1 MSTLPTYF
9 SLSKILNRVKTII
22 DENVAG
28 KEFWLKVEIANINFH
43 RSGHIYLELAENLNG
58 NTIAKCRAM
67 IWSYNVP
74 QIRQVLGKDYNNILK
89 KGNEILCYTNIKF
102 DTTYGLSLLITNVNL
117 EFAVG
122 QIEKKRQETIDR
134 LKKEG
139 LIDLNKRIQVP
150 LVITSIAVIASKNT
164 SGYQD
169 FIKNIQDNQY
179 GYKYNVEIF
188 SSAVQGIG
196 AEIEILN
203 RLKTINQKKYDCV
216 VIIRGGGSK
225 MDLDIFNS
233 YEISKQVSQMQSAV
247 FSGIGHETD
256 ITVLDFAS
264 NKAFKTPTEVSNYIV
279 NKTYDFEKR
288 IINNYELIFE
298 RYNKL
303 IDRKFSDLKLF
314 TEGIANASN
323 SFTRLR
329 RGALHTLMNRIVS
342 RTNLLINQENNKLS
356 LINQENLQQSKRI
369 VNNQKETIYKHSE
382 MLGILIEKVINN
394 ERAYLTNAMV
404 LISSSSP
411 KTILNRGFTIP
422 RVDGSLYTGQELSKD
437 TIIKL
442 EFKDSVIVTK
452 YVKKEK
458 QWKINP
464 FQS

>member
-43 RSGHIYLELAENLNG
+43 RSGHIYLELAENQNG
-58 NTIAKCRAM
+58 KTVAKCRAM

-89 KGNEILCYTNIKF
+89 KGNEILCYTNIQF
-102 DTTYGLSLLITNVNL
+102 DAAYGLGLIITNVNL

-139 LIDLNKRIQVP
+139 LIDLNKRIPVP
-150 LVITSIAVIASKNT
+150 LVITSIAVIASKDT

-179 GYKYNVEIF
+179 AYKYNIEIF
-188 SSAVQGIG
+188 SSAVQGSG

-203 RLKTINQKKYDCV
+203 RLKSINQKKYDCV

-288 IINNYELIFE
+288 IINYYELIIE

-329 RGALHTLMNRIVS
+329 RGTLHTLMNRIVS
-342 RTNLLINQENNKLS
+342 STNLLINQENNKLS
-356 LINQENLQQSKRI
+356 LINQENLQQSKSI
-369 VNNQKETIYKHSE
+369 VNNQKETMYKHSE

>member
-1 MSTLPTYF
+1 MSTLPTYY

-22 DENVAG
+22 DDNIAG
-28 KEFWLKVEIANINFH
+28 KDFWLKVEIANINFH
-43 RSGHIYLELAENLNG
+43 RSGHIYLELAENQNG
-58 NTIAKCRAM
+58 NTIAKCKAI

-74 QIRQVLGKDYNNILK
+74 NIRQSLGENYSNILK
-89 KGNEILCYTNIKF
+89 KGNEILCYTNIQF
-102 DTTYGLSLLITNVNL
+102 DTAYGLSLIITSVNL

-134 LKKEG
+134 LKKEE
-139 LIDLNKRIQVP
+139 LIDLNKQLQVP

-169 FIKNIQDNQY
+169 FIKNIEDNQY
-179 GYKYNVEIF
+179 GYRYNVEIF
-188 SSAVQGIG
+188 SSAVQGNA
-196 AEIEILN
+196 AENEILN
-203 RLKTINQKKYDCV
+203 SLKIINQKKYDCV

-233 YEISKQVSQMQSAV
+233 YEISKQVSQMQSPV

-256 ITVLDFAS
+256 ITVLDFTA
-264 NKAFKTPTEVSNYIV
+264 NKAFKTPTEVSNFIV
-279 NKTYDFEKR
+279 NKSYDFEKR

-298 RYNKL
+298 RYKKL
-303 IDRKFSDLKLF
+303 IDTKFSDLKLF

-342 RTNLLINQENNKLS
+342 NTNLLINKENNKLS
-356 LINQENLQQSKRI
+356 LINQDNLQQSKRL
-369 VNNQKETIYKHSE
+369 VNNQRELLNKHTE
-382 MLGILIEKVINN
+382 VLGYLVDNVINN
-394 ERAYLTNAMV
+394 KRAYLSNALV
-404 LISSSSP
+404 LIASSSP
-411 KTILNRGFTIP
+411 KTILNKGFSIP
-422 RVDGSLYTGQELSKD
+422 RVNGNLYTGQELPKD

-452 YVKKEK
+452 YVKKENNGK
-458 QWKINP
+458 
-464 FQS
+464 

>member
-1 MSTLPTYF
+1 MSTLPTYY

-22 DENVAG
+22 DTNVAG
-28 KEFWLKVEIANINFH
+28 KHFWLKVEIANINFH

-58 NTIAKCRAM
+58 KTVAKCKAI
-67 IWSYNVP
+67 IWNYNVP
-74 QIRQVLGKDYNNILK
+74 QIRQVLGKDFNNILK
-89 KGNEILCYTNIKF
+89 KGNEILCYTNIQF
-102 DTTYGLSLLITNVNL
+102 DTAYGLSILITNINL

-139 LIDLNKRIQVP
+139 LIDLNKQIKVP
-150 LVITSIAVIASKNT
+150 LVISNIAVIASKNT

-169 FIKNIQDNQY
+169 FIKNIQENQY
-179 GYKYNVEIF
+179 GYKYNLEIF
-188 SSAVQGIG
+188 SSAVQGNG

-203 RLKTINQKKYDCV
+203 RLKTINQKQYDCI

-233 YEISKQVSQMQSAV
+233 YEISKQISQMHSPV

-256 ITVLDFAS
+256 ITVIDFAS

-279 NKTYDFEKR
+279 NKSYNFEQNILRNYD
-288 IINNYELIFE
+288 LIYE
-298 RYNKL
+298 RYHKL
-303 IDRKFSDLKLF
+303 LERKFSDLKLH
-314 TEGIANASN
+314 TEGIVNASN

-329 RGALHTLMNRIVS
+329 RGSLHTLMNRLVS
-342 RTNLLINQENNKLS
+342 GVNNLINKEKNNLALINQE
-356 LINQENLQQSKRI
+356 QLQQSKRAI
-369 VNNQKETIYKHSE
+369 NNQEELIKKNFE
-382 MLGILIEKVINN
+382 MLGLLVDNVINN
-394 ERAYLTNAMV
+394 KRAYLTNALV
-404 LISSSSP
+404 VVASSSP
-411 KTILNRGFTIP
+411 KAILNKGFAIP
-422 RVDGSLYTGQELSKD
+422 KVNGNLYKGEELSKN

>member
-1 MSTLPTYF
+1 MPTLPTYY

-22 DENVAG
+22 DTNVAG
-28 KEFWLKVEIANINFH
+28 KHFWLKVEIANINFH
-43 RSGHIYLELAENLNG
+43 RSGHIYLELAENIKG
-58 NTIAKCRAM
+58 KTAAKCKAI
-67 IWSYNVP
+67 IWNYNVP
-74 QIRQVLGKDYNNILK
+74 QVRQVLGKDFKNILK
-89 KGNEILCYTNIKF
+89 KGNEILCYTNIRF
-102 DTTYGLSLLITNVNL
+102 DTTYGLSMLITNINL
-117 EFAVG
+117 DFAVG

-139 LIDLNKRIQVP
+139 LIDLNKQIKVP
-150 LVITSIAVIASKNT
+150 LVISNIAVIASKNT

-169 FIKNIQDNQY
+169 FIKNITENQY
-179 GYKYNVEIF
+179 GYKYNLEIF
-188 SSAVQGIG
+188 SSAVQGNG

-203 RLKTINQKKYDCV
+203 KLKAINQKKYDCI

-233 YEISKQVSQMQSAV
+233 YEISKQVSQMKSAV

-256 ITVLDFAS
+256 ITVIDFTS

-279 NKTYDFEKR
+279 NKSYDFEKK
-288 IINNYELIFE
+288 IMSSYDLIYE
-298 RYNKL
+298 RSQKL
-303 IDRKFSDLKLF
+303 LDRKFSDLKLY

-329 RGALHTLMNRIVS
+329 RGLLHTLMNRLISSV
-342 RTNLLINQENNKLS
+342 NNLINKENNNLS
-356 LINQENLQQSKRI
+356 LINQEQLQQSKR
-369 VNNQKETIYKHSE
+369 
-382 MLGILIEKVINN
+382 VINN
-394 ERAYLTNAMV
+394 HEELINKNIEMLALLVDNVINNKKAYLTNA
-404 LISSSSP
+404 LIVVSSSSP
-411 KTILNRGFTIP
+411 RAILKKGFAISK
-422 RVDGSLYTGQELSKD
+422 VNGNLYKGHELSKD

-442 EFKDSVIVTK
+442 EFRDSVIVTK